1 MLTSFFINA
10 IRNMRKHSGYLILNV
25 TGLAIGLTSFLLI
38 TFYVIHELSYDRFH
52 KNHENIYRIKV
63 KGVMAGATLDQAI
76 TSPPMAQALIADYPE
91 IKHAVRINRS
101 GAWLVRYGETRF
113 NEDGVLFADS
123 SFFSVFSF
131 KLLSGDPRTA
141 LVNPRSMILTEKF
154 ARKYFG
160 NTDPIGKRISLEADT
175 NLYTV
180 TGVVQDIPANSHF
193 KFDMLGS
200 LNSLDNSRSTEWLSH
215 NYYTYIVLKDG
226 INKSAMDA
234 KFPEMVKKYVGPEL
248 MKYVGITLEDYLK
261 AGNQFAYELEP
272 LSSIHLKGAPQY
284 QLEPAGSLTT
294 VYIFA
299 IIAVLI
305 LVIAIINYINLATA
319 KSAGRAKEVGI
330 RKVSGSDK
338 KGLIFQFIGESLIIV
353 TIAAIIA
360 LLLVLI
366 LTPSFGRLI
375 GKEISLSVF
384 SGFKGI
390 TGFIGLILIVGTA
403 AGAYPAFVLASFNP
417 VEVLKG
423 TLNPGSL
430 SKTLRGLLV
439 VFQFSIS
446 IVIIIGAFVVYSQLN
461 FMTSSDMGIE
471 KENLLVVRRPDALG
485 TRLESFKESV
495 LQIPGV
501 ERIGNATAIP
511 GTQNFNNNAFF
522 LDNDPTKTAYLI
534 NRSIVSFGFAET
546 MGVKLAEGR
555 FFSKDY
561 GTDTTA
567 IMINE
572 TAVKALGL
580 TDPIGKYILQPMGPG
595 EFERLRIVGILKDF
609 NIASLH
615 EKITPVCFTLM
626 RGNYEGYL
634 CIRLNGQNTQTVI
647 KSIEAEWKDYSN
659 RQPFQFSFFAD
670 EFNKN
675 YETELK
681 TGRIFILFA
690 VLAILIACLGLI
702 GLITY
707 MTTIRTRE
715 VGIRKTFGASK
726 AIVVNLLSREV
737 TILILIS
744 SLVAYPIAFF
754 GIKVW
759 LESFAEKIS
768 VNPLIYLVASI
779 IGLTIGWL
787 SIIYQALKA
796 ARQNPA
802 ESLRYK

>member
-1 MLTSFFINA
+1 
-10 IRNMRKHSGYLILNV
+10 MRKHSGYLILNI

-38 TFYVIHELSYDRFH
+38 AIYVFHELSYDRFH
-52 KNHENIYRIKV
+52 KNHENIYRVKV
-63 KGVMAGATLDQAI
+63 KGLMAGSTLDQCVTA
-76 TSPPMAQALIADYPE
+76 PPMAQALIADYPE
-91 IKHAVRINRS
+91 IEHAVRTRRS

-123 SFFSVFSF
+123 SFFDVFSF
-131 KLLSGDPRTA
+131 RLLSGDPHTA

-175 NLYTV
+175 NLYTI
-180 TGVVQDIPANSHF
+180 TGIVQDIPANSHF

-200 LNSLDNSRSTEWLSH
+200 LNSLGDYKSTEWLSH
-215 NYYTYIVLKDG
+215 NYYTYIVLKEG
-226 INKSAMDA
+226 INKSAMES
-234 KFPEMVKKYVGPEL
+234 KLPEMVTKYVGPEL
-248 MKYVGITLEDYLK
+248 IKYVGVSLEDFQK
-261 AGNQFAYELEP
+261 AGNQFGYLLEP
-272 LSSIHLKGAPQY
+272 LKSIHLKGAPQY
-284 QLEPAGSLTT
+284 PLEPSGSLTT
-294 VYIFA
+294 VTIFA
-299 IIAVLI
+299 IIAILI
-305 LVIAIINYINLATA
+305 LVIAIINYVNLATA

-338 KGLIFQFIGESLIIV
+338 KGLIFQFIGESLIIA
-353 TIAAIIA
+353 TIAAVIA
-360 LLLVLI
+360 LLLVLVLI
-366 LTPSFGRLI
+366 PSFNHLI
-375 GKEISLSVF
+375 GKDISLSVF
-384 SGFKGI
+384 SGYKGI
-390 TGFIGLILIVGTA
+390 VGFISLIMLVGIA

-423 TLNPGSL
+423 SLSPGSM
-430 SKTLRGLLV
+430 SKTLRGILV
-439 VFQFSIS
+439 VFQFTVS

-471 KENLLVVRRPDALG
+471 KENLLVIRRPDALG
-485 TRLESFKESV
+485 TKLESFKERV

-511 GTQNFNNNAFF
+511 GTQDFNNNAFF

-534 NRSIVSFGFAET
+534 NRSTVSFGFAEA
-546 MGVKLAEGR
+546 MGVKLADGR

-567 IMINE
+567 VMINE
-572 TAVKALGL
+572 TAVKFLGL
-580 TDPIGKYILQPMGPG
+580 TDPLGKYILQPSGPG
-595 EFERLRIVGILKDF
+595 EFERLRIVGVLKDF

-615 EKITPVCFTLM
+615 EKITPVCFILM

-634 CIRLNGQNTQTVI
+634 CIRLTGQNTQAVI
-647 KSIEAEWKDYSN
+647 KTIEEEWKDYSN
-659 RQPFQFSFFAD
+659 RQPFQYSFFAD

-690 VLAILIACLGLI
+690 VLAIFIACLGLI

-707 MTTIRTRE
+707 MTSIRTRE

-737 TILILIS
+737 TTLILIS
-744 SLVAYPIAFF
+744 SLVAYPVAFF
-754 GIKVW
+754 GIRVW
-759 LESFAEKIS
+759 LEGFAEKIS
-768 VNPLIYLVASI
+768 VNPLIYIVASI
-779 IGLTIGWL
+779 IGLSIGWL
-787 SIIYQALKA
+787 SIMYQALKA